1 MGLIKSIKGIFSNQ
15 PEAETKATPSQRRG
29 NTANKVIQSAT
40 KQECVGNPD
49 THSAGKTDNQGQK
62 DGVFPTNPIKVS
74 SGFHDAWNG
83 NEAWDKHRKTDA
95 VKLYEQALAKGYG
108 GDAGYEPWVHLGMYY
123 REAKDWKN
131 LKRILKVSPEFM
143 RKQRWHVEGVRL
155 VEANLGKMPNG
166 WIDIGIGKTANENGG
181 ETWLKKYERLTE
193 TLPVFDFDV
202 ADNESKIRGEDV
214 TALREFDLSLKR
226 RLNEARDC
234 EAKNDYRQAAEIYAE
249 FVRNGYWKTEPYT
262 RLMEIYRMAGL
273 DDECRRLMKHAID
286 HFSQQR
292 FWMRD
297 RVIRLSYF
305 HDCNAFVEKTINEG
319 KRILYYDGLFDVY
332 SPYPEIEEWQ
342 KQLGD

>member
-1 MGLIKSIKGIFSNQ
+1 MGWFDNILSKKDK
-15 PEAETKATPSQRRG
+15 AEFQIGSPQRKG
-29 NTANKVIQSAT
+29 NTANKVT
-40 KQECVGNPD
+40 YDVPKQKGI
-49 THSAGKTDNQGQK
+49 GTDNTLK
-62 DGVFPTNPIKVS
+62 TGV
-74 SGFHDAWNG
+74 SGNDTETKGTILNDSHLAKYPGIQLVWKG
-83 NEAWDKHRKTDA
+83 NRAWDNNSKEEAAR
-95 VKLYEQALAKGYG
+95 LYEQALADGYFNG
-108 GDAGYEPWVHLGMYY
+108 AGDKPFFNLGRYY
-123 REAKDWKN
+123 MERKDWKN

-273 DDECRRLMKHAID
+273 DDERRRLMKHAVD

-297 RVIRLSYF
+297 RVIRLSYIY
-305 HDCNAFVEKTINEG
+305 DCNAFVEKTINEG
-319 KRILYYDGLFDVY
+319 KRIPYYDGLFDVY